1 MLLAYGRASRF
12 PLRTRHCIIVA
23 YMEFQSIRNA
33 LNLLGQPP
41 PPPPPPPETLSGR
54 AEPKLEIA
62 WGSFHQGFWSGVG
75 ALFGPS
81 APKDAVNASAFRDSW
96 VEGQVPKRAV
106 VAAALW
112 HAAILLLPFSLFRAI
127 PRRNPLLQ
135 NLHFTFPGPT
145 HH

>member
-1 MLLAYGRASRF
+1 MLLAYGAYSAF
-12 PLRTRHCIIVA
+12 HCIIA
-23 YMEFQSIRNA
+23 TYMEFQSIQDA
-33 LNLLGQPP
+33 IDLLGQAPP
-41 PPPPPPPETLSGR
+41 PPPDQDPPKHLPGR

-62 WGSFHQGFWSGVG
+62 WGSFHQGFWSSVG

-112 HAAILLLPFSLFRAI
+112 HAAILLLPFSLFSPI
-127 PRRNPLLQ
+127 PPPNPFLQ